1 MEPLGLLGALLGGYQ
16 QGRLTKQ
23 NRAIKSATLARQ
35 QQENEDLKKYRA
47 DSLELQRRRITNEEP
62 PYIKA
67 QRDAFLAAL
76 KGMPD
81 DIQKEVDK
89 VHSTAF
95 TPSELE
101 AGMANIHTK
110 YNNAF
115 KGLRSQ
121 YDQSPDIQKIGNFD
135 SIANT
140 WVPDYIRADSLDKTR
155 FPRPRFDPDRFLK
168 GAKDIVENR
177 ISQAGQEDPA
187 VQEQILD
194 DYINSQAAMTGMP
207 SDKLWA
213 MLPYTRPNQI
223 YTGQTTG
230 VSVSDPVRTQTVDPT
245 LGAFDTR
252 TANDP
257 QGSTTYSHAMPE
269 NLQTLP
275 AYQQFLN
282 KQNGVSPG
290 FNLPSNVGIPRSV
303 TNQQPTSS
311 QIADDLIVDDLHN
324 MFRSPLFQQKYGLTD
339 VTDPKQFKY
348 ALQLYAN
355 PNTLN
360 ELNQEYNQ
368 ADRYGIMSDGSRDP
382 AYNDQR
388 LGDFGQ
394 SPRGIGMSRMIEAQP
409 LMAQSSKFT
418 QIPFEGRT
426 RIPISTDDRRDLVGL
441 EKDRQ
446 DVLTAAANGTIAQ
459 VKARV
464 AQATL
469 PQQIADADAS
479 LMLKTMRIVL
489 DPLKFGLQQQNFNLD
504 KWFKE
509 QTLNQGGQRLV
520 LAAKD
525 LIIKASGPARALLM
539 SADNETKNA
548 GMLLSSLM
556 QQNAL
561 SSAIFT
567 VDPSLKSKVENG
579 TATAAEIEK
588 LSTAIGPATT
598 EAVKNGLARYKA
610 SLRQRAAA
618 YSGVEGFNSIAQSYA
633 GLTPDAIGAVPGT
646 GKENIFTD
654 PGVDPAVDPE
664 PNVTRPVVKPEPSV
678 KDQIKSG
685 MPRNSKGQTPAQIL
699 KEGDAG
705 KKTTGP
711 ATKPPSSAGGG
722 ATPPSILSAA
732 QQRLKAGGGKPTKPP
747 TKPPVTPEKDKQ
759 KPPTQGNKASRFSV
773 FDDLKK

>member
-16 QGRLTKQ
+16 QGRLNKQ
-23 NRAIKSATLARQ
+23 NRAIKSATLLRQ
-35 QQENEDLKKYRA
+35 QQENEALKQYRA
-47 DSLELQRRRITNEEP
+47 DSLALQKRRLDNEEEP
-62 PYIKA
+62 HVKVT
-67 QRDAFLAAL
+67 RDLFTGAL
-76 KGMPD
+76 KGLND
-81 DIQKEVDK
+81 DFTKDVTGVQQRAL
-89 VHSTAF
+89 TAAD
-95 TPSELE
+95 LE
-101 AGMANIHTK
+101 TGMSGVYNK
-110 YNNAF
+110 YNNMY
-115 KGLRSQ
+115 KGLRAQ
-121 YDQSPDIQKIGNFD
+121 HAASPTLAMLGDFD
-135 SIANT
+135 TIANPY
-140 WVPDYIRADSLDKTR
+140 VPDWVRTDTFDNTR
-155 FPRPRFDPDRFLK
+155 FPRPYFNPKQFQLDMTKAVEEMSAAGIDDPEEQFNFL
-168 GAKDIVENR
+168 
-177 ISQAGQEDPA
+177 
-187 VQEQILD
+187 
-194 DYINSQAAMTGMP
+194 NSRVMANAELFGLKP
-207 SDKLWA
+207 EELWKSV
-213 MLPYTRPNQI
+213 PYTKPNQI

-230 VSVSDPVRTQTVDPT
+230 IEVSDPVRTQTTDPT

-252 TANDP
+252 TVTNP

-269 NLQTLP
+269 NLQSLP

-282 KQNGVSPG
+282 KQNGASPG
-290 FNLPSNVGIPRSV
+290 FNLPSSAGIPRNI
-303 TNQQPTSS
+303 TNQQQTSS

-360 ELNQEYNQ
+360 ELRQEYNQ
-368 ADRYGIMSDGSRDP
+368 ADRYGFMSDGSRDP

-409 LMAQSSKFT
+409 LMAQSSKYT

-426 RIPISTDDRRDLVGL
+426 RLPISIEDRRDLVGL

-446 DVLTAAANGTIAQ
+446 DVMTAAANGTIAQ

-464 AQATL
+464 AQATE

-489 DPLKFGLQQQNFNLD
+489 DPLKFGLQQQNFDLD

-539 SADNETKNA
+539 SADNEVKSA
-548 GMLLSSLM
+548 GMNLTTLM
-556 QQNAL
+556 QQNQL

-567 VDPSLKSKVENG
+567 PDPGLKAKIENG
-579 TATAAEIEK
+579 TATPAEIEK
-588 LSTAIGPATT
+588 LGTAIGPATS

-610 SLRQRAAA
+610 SLRQRASA

-646 GKENIFTD
+646 GKENIFRD
-654 PGVDPAVDPE
+654 PGVNPGPSVDPGVAKPE
-664 PNVTRPVVKPEPSV
+664 VKPAPSV
-678 KDQIKSG
+678 KDQAKAG
-685 MPRNSKGQTPAQIL
+685 MPRNAAGQTP
-699 KEGDAG
+699 GDIARQGNAG
-705 KKTTGP
+705 KKATGP
-711 ATKPPSSAGGG
+711 ATKPPPSTGGG

-747 TKPPVTPEKDKQ
+747 AKPLVTPEKDKQ